1 MIASVAV
8 RALCE
13 FSAKVGDLDLRFT
26 PSPTALEGI
35 QGHQRVV
42 ARRGAGYESEIALE
56 GVFQGLRVRGRADGY
71 DPARNR
77 LEEIKTHRGDLARQ
91 PHNHRQ
97 LHWAQAKVYAWL
109 LCQVR
114 GLDTIDVA
122 LVYLDVDSDRQTVF
136 LEPHSADELRQFFE
150 AQCICFVE
158 WAKAQAQ
165 RLGER
170 DQGLQALGFPYAQ
183 FRQGQRQLAETLYKA
198 VSTGRCLMAQASTGI
213 GKTLGTLFPLLKA
226 MVPQQLDKVFFLTA
240 KTPGR
245 ALALDAVRQVTAQ
258 GTLPALRTL
267 ELIARDKACEH
278 PGLACHGEACPL
290 AKGFYDRLPAA
301 REAAARVPML
311 DRAAL
316 REVALAHQVC
326 PYYLGQEMARWVDV
340 VVADYNYYFD
350 AHALLFG
357 LSQVNQWRVAVLV
370 DEAHNLV
377 ERGRAMY
384 SASLDQGQLL
394 ALRQAKPEGLA
405 SALERLNRQWNA
417 LYKGQRAPYQAVEQV
432 PTAFLGA
439 LQQCLGLIQERME
452 QSPAGLDP
460 ALLQFYFQAL
470 QFSRVAEGFD
480 EHYLFDV
487 SLRDGPRS
495 RKLATLALR
504 NVVPARLLAPRMSAA
519 RSVTL
524 FSATLGP
531 RQFYADLLG
540 MPGDTAWLDVSAPF
554 RAEQL
559 QVRIASQVSTRYQQR
574 QASLAPIVELIAEQ
588 YQRQPGN
595 YLAFFSSF
603 EYLAQVAGLFAQRY
617 PGIAQWAQAPGMDET
632 AREAFLGRFVAEGQ
646 GIGFAVLGGAFGE
659 GVDLPG
665 SRLIGA
671 FVATLGLPQVNPV
684 NEQFKQRLGRQFG
697 AGFDYAYLYPG
708 VRKVIQAAGRV
719 IRGDQDRGVLL
730 LIDERFADARVQQM
744 FPSWW
749 GVPSVHT
756 SVPPSHGVET
766 PSTLRVPTPTSR

>member
-1 MIASVAV
+1 MSYSVAV

-26 PSPTALEGI
+26 PSPSAQEGI
-35 QGHQRVV
+35 EGHRQVV
-42 ARRGAGYESEIALE
+42 AGRAAGYESEVALSGE
-56 GVFQGLRVRGRADGY
+56 YQGLKVRGRADGY

-91 PHNHRQ
+91 PDNHRQ

-109 LCQVR
+109 LCQSR
-114 GLDTIDVA
+114 GLSSIEVT
-122 LVYLDVDSDRQTVF
+122 LVYLDIDSQRQTLF
-136 LEPHSADELRQFFE
+136 SEQCPADALQRFFE
-150 AQCICFVE
+150 LQCQRFLAWAQTQE
-158 WAKAQAQ
+158 R
-165 RLGER
+165 RLATR
-170 DQGLQALGFPYAQ
+170 DQGLQTLSFPYPQ

-198 VSTGRCLMAQASTGI
+198 VSTGRCLLAQASTGI

-226 MVPQQLDKVFFLTA
+226 MVPQRLDKVFFLTA

-245 ALALDAVRQVTAQ
+245 KLALDALRQIEQGSAQ
-258 GTLPALRTL
+258 PALRTL

-278 PGLACHGEACPL
+278 PDSACHGESCPL
-290 AKGFYDRLPAA
+290 AKGFYDRLAGA
-301 REAAARVPML
+301 REAAGQRQSL
-311 DRAAL
+311 DQVGL

-357 LSQVNQWRVAVLV
+357 LAQANQWRVAVLV

-377 ERGRAMY
+377 ERGRQMY
-384 SASLDQGQLL
+384 SASFDQGQLL
-394 ALRQAKPEGLA
+394 ALRQRKLEGLGTV
-405 SALERLNRQWNA
+405 LDRLNRQWNA
-417 LYKGQRAPYQAVEQV
+417 LYKAQVAPYQASDRV
-432 PTAFLGA
+432 PEAFVGA
-439 LQQCLGLIQERME
+439 VQQFIGQMQERLE
-452 QSPAGLDP
+452 QSPIQVDGP
-460 ALLQFYFQAL
+460 LLQFYFQAL
-470 QFSRVAEGFD
+470 QFSRVAELFD
-480 EHYLFDV
+480 EHYLFDITQ
-487 SLRDGPRS
+487 RQGPRK
-495 RKLATLALR
+495 RRLATLCLR
-504 NVVPARLLAPRMSAA
+504 NVVPARLLGPRMQTA

-531 RQFYADLLG
+531 QQFYRDLLG
-540 MPGDTAWLDVSAPF
+540 MPKDTAWLEVQAPF

-559 QVRIASQVSTRYQQR
+559 QVRIVSEVSTRYHQR
-574 QASLAPIVELIAEQ
+574 QASVAPIVALIAEQ

-603 EYLAQVAGLFAQRY
+603 EYLQQVAGELGRSHPQI
-617 PGIAQWAQAPGMDET
+617 PNWSQAAGMDEA
-632 AREAFLGRFVAEGQ
+632 AREAFLARFVADGC
-646 GIGFAVLGGAFGE
+646 GVGFAVLGGAFAE

-665 SRLIGA
+665 TRLIGA

-684 NEQFKQRLGRQFG
+684 NEQFKQRLGRQYG

-730 LIDERFADARVQQM
+730 LIDERFAEPRVQQM
-744 FPSWW
+744 FPGWW
-749 GVPSVHT
+749 QHAAQ
-756 SVPPSHGVET
+756 
-766 PSTLRVPTPTSR
+766 

>member
-1 MIASVAV
+1 MSYTVAV

-26 PSPTALEGI
+26 PSPTAQEGI
-35 QGHQRVV
+35 AGHRRVV
-42 ARRGAGYESEIALE
+42 ARRAAGYESEVALE
-56 GVFQGLRVRGRADGY
+56 GEYQGLRVRGRADGY

-91 PHNHRQ
+91 PDNHRQ

-109 LCQVR
+109 LCQAR
-114 GLDTIDVA
+114 QLPAIDVA
-122 LVYLDVDSDRQTVF
+122 LVYLDVDSDGQT
-136 LEPHSADELRQFFE
+136 LISEGYQADDLKRFFE
-150 AQCICFVE
+150 TQCQRFLA
-158 WAKAQAQ
+158 WAQAQ
-165 RLGER
+165 EQRLSER
-170 DQGLQALGFPYAQ
+170 DRDLGALTFPYPE

-226 MVPQQLDKVFFLTA
+226 VVPQQLDKLYFLTA

-245 ALALDAVRQVTAQ
+245 ALALDALRQITRASPQ
-258 GTLPALRTL
+258 PALRSL

-278 PGLACHGEACPL
+278 PENACHGESCPL
-290 AKGFYDRLPAA
+290 ARGFYERLPAA
-301 REAAARVPML
+301 REAAAQVPLL
-311 DRAAL
+311 DRANL

-326 PYYLGQEMARWVDV
+326 PYYLAQEMARWVDLL
-340 VVADYNYYFD
+340 VADYNYYFD

-357 LSQVNQWRVAVLV
+357 LAQANQWRTAVLV

-377 ERGRAMY
+377 ERGRQMY

-394 ALRQAKPEGLA
+394 ALRQSKPAGLG
-405 SALERLNRQWNA
+405 SALDRLNRQWNA
-417 LYKGQRAPYQAVEQV
+417 LYKAQVAPYQASEQL
-432 PTAFLGA
+432 PDAFLRA
-439 LQQCLGLIQERME
+439 LQQCIGLIQERMN
-452 QSPAGLDP
+452 QAPAEVEPKVLE
-460 ALLQFYFQAL
+460 FFFQAL
-470 QFSRVAEGFD
+470 QFSRIAELFD
-480 EHYLFDV
+480 EHFLFDI
-487 SLRDGPRS
+487 SPRNGPRG
-495 RKLATLALR
+495 RRLATLCLR
-504 NVVPARLLAPRMSAA
+504 NVVPARLLGPRMSAA

-524 FSATLGP
+524 FSATLNP
-531 RQFYADLLG
+531 RHFYSDLLG
-540 MPGDTAWLDVSAPF
+540 MPADTVWLEVAAPF

-559 QVRIASQVSTRYQQR
+559 QVRIVSEVSTRYQQR
-574 QASLAPIVELIAEQ
+574 QASLAPIVELIAAQ
-588 YQRQPGN
+588 FTRQPGN

-603 EYLAQVAGLFAQRY
+603 EYLEQVARLLAERY
-617 PGIAQWAQAPGMDET
+617 PVLPIWCQEPGMDE
-632 AREAFLGRFVAEGQ
+632 AGREAFLARFVEHGQ
-646 GIGFAVLGGAFGE
+646 GVGFAVLGGAFGE

-665 SRLIGA
+665 TRLIGA

-719 IRGDQDRGVLL
+719 IRGDQDRGVLM
-730 LIDERFADARVQQM
+730 LIDERFAEPRVRQM

-749 GVPSVHT
+749 QLG
-756 SVPPSHGVET
+756 
-766 PSTLRVPTPTSR
+766 